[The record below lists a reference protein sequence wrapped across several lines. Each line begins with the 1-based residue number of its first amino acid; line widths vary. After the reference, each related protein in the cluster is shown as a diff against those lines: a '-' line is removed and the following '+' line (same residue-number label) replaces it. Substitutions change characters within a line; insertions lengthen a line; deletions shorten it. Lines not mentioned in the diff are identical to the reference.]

1 MIRFVVSTLRSGIPF
16 GIAMA
21 ITIWFIV
28 GSRLALSGGVV
39 AGLLFGILMAAF
51 VTFQRRR
58 FLAQQPDFPDEE
70 VVWQGPA
77 NHFFNGEG
85 VGGWLYLTT
94 RRLFFRSH
102 AVNIQRHETNLLLA
116 DIAEATP
123 RLTAGFIPNGLLV
136 RTASGAEERFVVDG
150 RKRWCSEITNAK
162 KRNA

>member
-1 MIRFVVSTLRSGIPF
+1 MRFVVSTLRADIPF

-21 ITIWFIV
+21 VAIWFIA
-28 GSRLALSGGVV
+28 GSRLALSGGIA

-51 VTFQRRR
+51 VTLQRRR
-58 FLAQQPDFPDEE
+58 FLAQQPGLPGEE

-85 VGGWLYLTT
+85 VGGGWLYLTT

-102 AVNIQRHETNLLLA
+102 AVNVQPHETNLLLA

-123 RLTAGFIPNGLLV
+123 RLTAGFIPNGLLI
-136 RTASGAEERFVVDG
+136 RTISGAEERFVVDG

-162 KRNA
+162 NRNA